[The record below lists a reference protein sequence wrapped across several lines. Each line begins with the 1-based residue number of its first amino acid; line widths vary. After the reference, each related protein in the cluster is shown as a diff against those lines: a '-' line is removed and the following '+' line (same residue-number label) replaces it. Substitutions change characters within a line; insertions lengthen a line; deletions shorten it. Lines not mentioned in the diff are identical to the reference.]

1 MFSAAGLQI
10 RRLIRPHGVFIA
22 HFNHDPISREIIESI
37 LTFTLV
43 YMTCFGI
50 ETIALGALGLDLLTA
65 ASAAAAT
72 ISNVGPGI
80 GDVVGPS
87 GTYAALPPAA
97 KWILSAGMLLGR
109 LEFFTILVLFAP
121 SFWRP

>member
-1 MFSAAGLQI
+1 MACVGL
-10 RRLIRPHGVFIA
+10 V
-22 HFNHDPISREIIESI
+22 
-37 LTFTLV
+37 TV
-43 YMTCFGI
+43 
-50 ETIALGALGLDLLTA
+50 ALGALGLDLLTA
-65 ASAAAAT
+65 ASAAATT

-80 GDVVGPS
+80 GDIVGPS
-87 GTYAALPPAA
+87 GTFAALPEAA